1 MTYKKDHKKEY
12 IKLEELPKKSVFSTP
27 DGYFDKLPAIIQQK
41 AVDTDKVG
49 LAISRLPI
57 FYRLAGPAL
66 ALVMVL
72 TYFALRPSDQQFN
85 VEAMLDE
92 VSTTELVG
100 YLNESDISTEELL
113 SMMDL
118 EEFDTD
124 GMTDEIE
131 LLNDDEMDDILNEF
145 DNGEFELEDYEI

>member
-1 MTYKKDHKKEY
+1 MVILMSCPT
-12 IKLEELPKKSVFSTP
+12 
-27 DGYFDKLPAIIQQK
+27 IIQQK
-41 AVDTDKVG
+41 AIDTDKVG
-49 LAISRLPI
+49 LSIFRLPV

-72 TYFALRPSDQQFN
+72 TYFALRPSNQQYS

-100 YLNESDISTEELL
+100 YLNESEISTEELL
-113 SMMDL
+113 SMIDL
-118 EEFDTD
+118 EAFDTD
-124 GMTDEIE
+124 GMTDEFE

-145 DNGEFELEDYEI
+145 DNGEFDLEDYEI